1 MRWQGLACGVPI
13 SAGTIALLELAR
25 VPLDAHADDPL
36 RVIAALGQLAQ
47 GAATELGLQGLLLL
61 GVAAVAAWTERQS
74 GKRRRAGNAALF
86 SLGLA
91 VSALAREVLI
101 EHPPFAWSLPAS
113 LGFLAVGALLGGAFV
128 WLASPRLDSHRR
140 ATALAGALAALSAI
154 VLVRAH
160 YLFYVGLYPTLHAC
174 VLQLAFVGLAVG
186 LALLIAG
193 WPAAALSRRA
203 ALVLTVP
210 LALLAALD
218 LPRAAEA
225 RPFVLAYTEL
235 GRSAGV
241 SRALSLEA
249 AQLLPRELP
258 EPRVDPLLRAD
269 PEALSRFA
277 AHSGLPPLGELDLDR
292 YDVLLVMSDA
302 TRFDRTSLAREGG
315 PTPSLAAL
323 AADAFVFHRAYSPS
337 NGTFPSL
344 SSMLAMTPVS
354 FAELDVEPRF
364 WRGALRDERTTA
376 VEAMRD
382 AGRATF
388 WVGHD
393 HDHCFSEHIDG
404 LEQGFGARTL
414 IEDAPDADASIASAA
429 IDAIR
434 AHRAAG
440 RRYFGLVFFGSP
452 HDEYLAHD
460 PALPSETDL
469 ERYDQ
474 ELAYMDRALGRVL
487 DALEAEG
494 ALDSTI
500 VIFAGDHGEAFGE
513 HGHQFHLSSLHDE
526 QVHVPLVVRVGAM
539 RGERVDRPT
548 STAYVLPW
556 LLLQGAAPERA
567 RAEEVLREDVGPLL
581 RELDGAVVSE
591 MIGPRSQAAA
601 LHFDEHTVIYDVL
614 ADVLR
619 IYDARSDPRQE
630 HDLRE
635 DRPDLVGHFAPLA
648 QRYRRA
654 RFAGRRFRFI
664 EGREP

>member
-1 MRWQGLACGVPI
+1 MRWQGIACGVPI
-13 SAGTIALLELAR
+13 AAGTIALLELSR
-25 VPLDAHADDPL
+25 VPLDAHARDPL
-36 RVIAALGQLAQ
+36 RALAALGQLAAS
-47 GAATELGLQGLLLL
+47 AATEFGLQGALLL
-61 GVAAVAAWTERQS
+61 GVAAAVAWTERQPER
-74 GKRRRAGNAALF
+74 RRRAGYAALF
-86 SLGLA
+86 ALGLA
-91 VSALAREVLI
+91 VSGLAREVLL
-101 EHPPFAWSLPAS
+101 EHPPFAHSLPATAGFVA
-113 LGFLAVGALLGGAFV
+113 LGGLLGGAFV
-128 WLASPRLDSHRR
+128 WLASPRLDAQRR
-140 ATALAGALAALSAI
+140 ATALAGALAAICAL

-160 YLFYVGLYPTLHAC
+160 YLVYVGLYPTLHAC

-193 WPAAALSRRA
+193 WPKVALPRRA
-203 ALVLTVP
+203 ALVLAVP
-210 LALLAALD
+210 LALLAVLD

-249 AQLLPRELP
+249 AHLLPSALP
-258 EPRVDPLLRAD
+258 APRTDELLRPD
-269 PEALSRFA
+269 PDALSRFA
-277 AHSGLPPLGELDLDR
+277 ERSGLPSLGALELSR
-292 YDVLLVMSDA
+292 YDVLLVLSDT
-302 TRFDRTSLAREGG
+302 TRFDRTSLARQDG
-315 PTPSLAAL
+315 PTPHLAAL
-323 AADAFVFHRAYSPS
+323 ATDAFVFERAYSPS

-364 WRGALRDERTTA
+364 WRGALREERETA

-393 HDHCFSEHIDG
+393 HDRCFSDHIRG
-404 LEQGFGARTL
+404 LEQGFDARTL
-414 IEDAPDADASIASAA
+414 IEDAPDADAHIASAA
-429 IDAIR
+429 IEAIR

-460 PALPSETDL
+460 PARPSETDL

-474 ELAYMDRALGRVL
+474 ELAFMDRALGRVVG
-487 DALEAEG
+487 ALEEDG
-494 ALDSTI
+494 ALASTI

-513 HGHQFHLSSLHDE
+513 RGHRFHLSSLHAE
-526 QVHVPLVVRVGAM
+526 QIHVPLVVRAGGLL
-539 RGERVDRPT
+539 GERVDRPT

-556 LLLQGAAPERA
+556 LLLQGAPPERA
-567 RAEEVLREDVGPLL
+567 RAEAVLTEDVGPLL

-591 MIGPRSQAAA
+591 MIGPRSQAVA
-601 LHFDEHTVIYDVL
+601 LHYEEHTVIYDVL

-619 IYDARSDPRQE
+619 IYDAEADPRQE
-630 HDLRE
+630 RDLRE
-635 DRPDLVGHFAPLA
+635 ARPELVGHFAPLA

-654 RFAGRRFRFI
+654 RFAGRRFRFL
-664 EGREP
+664 EAPAP

>member
-74 GKRRRAGNAALF
+74 GRRRRAGNAALF

-101 EHPPFAWSLPAS
+101 EHPPFAWSLPAT
-113 LGFLAVGALLGGAFV
+113 LGFLVVGALLGGAFV
-128 WLASPRLDSHRR
+128 WLASPRLDAHRR

-154 VLVRAH
+154 VLARAH
-160 YLFYVGLYPTLHAC
+160 YLVYVGLYPTLHAC

-210 LALLAALD
+210 LALLAVLD

-249 AQLLPRELP
+249 AQLLPSELP

-277 AHSGLPPLGELDLDR
+277 AHSGLPPLGALDLAR
-292 YDVLLVMSDA
+292 YDVLLVMSDT
-302 TRFDRTSLAREGG
+302 TRFDRTSLAREDG
-315 PTPSLAAL
+315 PTPHLAAL

-376 VEAMRD
+376 VEAMRE

-404 LEQGFGARTL
+404 LEQGFDARTL

-429 IDAIR
+429 IAAIR

-452 HDEYLAHD
+452 HDEYLVHD

-474 ELAYMDRALGRVL
+474 ELAYMDRALGRVV

-494 ALDSTI
+494 ALESTI

-513 HGHQFHLSSLHDE
+513 HGHQFHLSSLHAE
-526 QVHVPLVVRVGAM
+526 QVHVPLVVRVGGL

-567 RAEEVLREDVGPLL
+567 RAEAVLTEDVGPLL

-619 IYDARSDPRQE
+619 IYDARSDPGQE

-664 EGREP
+664 EAPAP